1 LFYSLKIYS
10 IPLRQGLHTRFM
22 KTWNKIYSY
31 FIKLNN
37 QSCWRQK
44 QRVALAAAFPHQCQE
59 SESTILHIFG
69 AAHKYAEVCTL
80 ISVQIY
86 AHVSLCIISSAY
98 IRTGFSECKFYVQT
112 NWVHVSGNTQKI
124 WNTEENHRFLPF
136 SCSRD
141 SGRKKYFRQQLRI
154 FLMPFHHLAQFE
166 FKLSG
171 VTQKLLVKR
180 QG

>member
-1 LFYSLKIYS
+1 
-10 IPLRQGLHTRFM
+10 M

-59 SESTILHIFG
+59 WEHNF
-69 AAHKYAEVCTL
+69 AHFSARRINMQKFAPYVWYKYM
-80 ISVQIY
+80 
-86 AHVSLCIISSAY
+86 HKFLCIIPSAY

-141 SGRKKYFRQQLRI
+141 SRRKKFVFGSSWESFNAFSSLCSISFQTLRS
-154 FLMPFHHLAQFE
+154 HTEA
-166 FKLSG
+166 
-171 VTQKLLVKR
+171 TC
-180 QG
+180 

>member
-1 LFYSLKIYS
+1 
-10 IPLRQGLHTRFM
+10 M

-141 SGRKKYFRQQLRI
+141 SRRKKCYFVVGSSWDW
-154 FLMPFHHLAQFE
+154 FVMPFRHFAQVQ

-180 QG
+180 QGVNFHLKMHFK